1 MGGDEFKR
9 LFLPLHQRLYR
20 IAFSLTGNREDAED
34 MVQEAYMR
42 LWKRRD
48 DLDGVD
54 NPEAFGVTVVKNVC
68 LNMLRSRR
76 QDEETDVGGGTE
88 PAAETDVGREIE
100 ARDALGVVAELIER
114 LPERQREVIRM
125 RDVGDCSF
133 EEIETATGL
142 SAGNVRTLL
151 SRARKRI
158 KDQFMAIMMYEQ
170 R

>member
-1 MGGDEFKR
+1 MGGDEFNS
-9 LFLPLHQRLYR
+9 LFLPLHQKLYR
-20 IAFSLTGNREDAED
+20 RAFSLTGNREDAED

-54 NPEAFGVTVVKNVC
+54 NPEAFGVTVVKNVSP
-68 LNMLRSRR
+68 NMLRCRR
-76 QDEETDVGGGTE
+76 QDEETDVGGGME
-88 PAAETDVGREIE
+88 PAAGTDVGREIE

-158 KDQFMAIMMYEQ
+158 KDQFMAIMSYEQ